1 MTLKTIL
8 LPNYLAV
15 CMLSFSDLFSDRLEG
30 LRHAPDILFHTQ
42 KGFKATEEFLDLA

>member
-1 MTLKTIL
+1 MTLKTTL

-15 CMLSFSDLFSDRLEG
+15 CMFSFSDLFFDRLEG

-42 KGFKATEEFLDLA
+42 KASKRPKNF

>member
-30 LRHAPDILFHTQ
+30 LRHAPVILFHTE
-42 KGFKATEEFLDLA
+42 GFKATEEFLDLA